1 MRVDFLVSFAVSFLA
16 VLVAA
21 DLLLV
26 IAFVDGKL
34 VLIISVSVG
43 SLGNLLGEMKKRVDS
58 GMLDCSNRK

>member
-34 VLIISVSVG
+34 VLIISVGVG
-43 SLGNLLGEMKKRVDS
+43 SLGNLLGEMKKRGGS
-58 GMLDCSNRK
+58 GMLDCSNRE